1 MSDNSKI
8 LVGRVGGIH
17 WIRVEGKGTVQN
29 SAALRNYIVKT
40 IDAGA
45 TGFVIDLQNCG
56 GMDSTF
62 IGTLTGIALRI
73 EGEKSFVGLVNSSE
87 RNLQQIKSLG
97 LDEIFQVDESGER
110 WNDERRLVASG
121 LEEVMDDASR
131 KEKTRV
137 SLEAHEAL
145 GEANEENLP
154 RFRDV
159 VEYLKKDLGSFG

>member
-17 WIRVEGKGTVQN
+17 WIRVEGKGTVVN
-29 SAALRNYIVKT
+29 SAALRDYIVKT
-40 IDAGA
+40 ISAGA
-45 TGFVIDLQNCG
+45 TGFVIDLENCG

-73 EGEKSFVGLVNSSE
+73 EGEQGFVGLVNSSARHLE
-87 RNLQQIKSLG
+87 QIKSLG
-97 LDEIFQVDESGER
+97 LDEIFQVDESGDR
-110 WNDERRLVASG
+110 WADERLLVSSG
-121 LEEVMDDASR
+121 LEEVMDDTSR
-131 KEKTRV
+131 EAKARV

-145 GEANEENLP
+145 GEANDENVP

-159 VEYLKKDLGSFG
+159 VEYLQRDLS